1 MYILSI
7 IAFVGC
13 ETGGSCSILT
23 SSITTYTEKSRPESC
38 GLKPVFLSPTIKYAG
53 CNEFS
58 PKYK

>member
-1 MYILSI
+1 MYVLIPGSE
-7 IAFVGC
+7 GS
-13 ETGGSCSILT
+13 SCSILT
-23 SSITTYTEKSRPESC
+23 SSLTTYTEKSRPEAG